1 MICDIQQGQGQ
12 RRGQDEGR
20 YPEDRHQDGGYADD
34 RYGEDRYGEDRYG
47 EDRYGDDD
55 DDDDEEEVPVTE
67 DNLQV
72 LTVED
77 LNFIHFWGELF
88 FRCDEY
94 LNIIQFFGK

>member
-1 MICDIQQGQGQ
+1 MTTVICHIHIQQGQGQ
-12 RRGQDEGR
+12 GRGQDERR
-20 YPEDRHQDGGYADD
+20 YPEDRHQDGGYAD
-34 RYGEDRYGEDRYG
+34 DRYG

-77 LNFIHFWGELF
+77 LNFIDFWGGYVF
-88 FRCDEY
+88 AVM
-94 LNIIQFFGK
+94 NI

>member
-34 RYGEDRYGEDRYG
+34 RYGEDRYGDDRYG
-47 EDRYGDDD
+47 EDRYGGDRYGDID
-55 DDDDEEEVPVTE
+55 DDDDEEDVPVTE

-77 LNFIHFWGELF
+77 LNFIDFWVNMFPL
-88 FRCDEY
+88 
-94 LNIIQFFGK
+94 